1 MRATNK
7 AALLLLLAG
16 AACAGAGGARGPKKP
31 EERFFQADQKLPG
44 VGAFGDLEGAAFKD
58 ALSHK
63 QRGDIARENGN
74 QDQARAEWA
83 TAADGL
89 VALRE
94 KYGVNEYQIPV
105 LFNAALLY
113 RQADRFEQAAHAAE
127 RVATDQYAADKSKA
141 LAYRLAA
148 ETWLNAA
155 NEKMKVNQLEPIR
168 LPTVEQRAGKPLAPR
183 VPPGEW
189 KRFVD
194 AVDKYLPVMA
204 MDPDLQRPVGQRQFS
219 VPPAKLALI
228 AAEVEYGF
236 DDMEEAQRRFAAI
249 LEKWPSDADTL
260 VAAVP
265 LYLQT
270 FQVRGDQAGYQAA
283 LAKVKADVDAQ
294 AQKATDEKD
303 KAAFTKVKEAL
314 ARADAGSR
322 FGTAQ
327 KLLDEGKAAE
337 AAQAF
342 EQLAAEGGGDVAGA
356 LHNAA
361 LAWDKAG
368 DGEKANGVRKR
379 IVAEYPDAKVTPN
392 NVLLM
397 AAFQSKKGDHGEAA
411 RLYESF
417 AHKYAD
423 SPNRCLALQNWAAEL
438 DTAKKPNDA
447 AERYLAF
454 GKDEACQKA
463 DPNFAARALYRSGQ
477 LFTLGKKTARAKEA
491 FTAAVAVP
499 NVTDTVAKSQVED
512 ARKRLGK

>member
-1 MRATNK
+1 
-7 AALLLLLAG
+7 
-16 AACAGAGGARGPKKP
+16 
-31 EERFFQADQKLPG
+31 
-44 VGAFGDLEGAAFKD
+44 
-58 ALSHK
+58 
-63 QRGDIARENGN
+63 
-74 QDQARAEWA
+74 
-83 TAADGL
+83 
-89 VALRE
+89 
-94 KYGVNEYQIPV
+94 VNEYQIPV
-105 LFNAALLY
+105 LYTAAILY
-113 RQADRFEQAAHAAE
+113 RQADKFDRAAQTAE
-127 RVATDQYAADKSKA
+127 RVATDQYAADKTKA

-148 ETWLNAA
+148 ESWLNAA
-155 NEKMKVNQLEPIR
+155 NDKMKVSQLEPIR

-189 KRFVD
+189 KSFVD
-194 AVDKYLPVMA
+194 AVDKYLPLMA
-204 MDPDLQRPVGQRQFS
+204 TDPDLQRPAGQRQFS

-236 DDMEEAQRRFAAI
+236 DNMEDAQRRFAAI
-249 LEKWPSDADTL
+249 LEKWPSDGDTL

-283 LAKVKADVDAQ
+283 LAKAKADVDAQ

-303 KAAFTKVKEAL
+303 KAAFAKVKEAL

-368 DGEKANGVRKR
+368 DGEKANGIRKR

-397 AAFQSKKGDHGEAA
+397 ATYQSKKGDHLEAA

-417 AHKYAD
+417 AQKYAD

-477 LFTLGKKTARAKEA
+477 LFTLGKKAARAKEA